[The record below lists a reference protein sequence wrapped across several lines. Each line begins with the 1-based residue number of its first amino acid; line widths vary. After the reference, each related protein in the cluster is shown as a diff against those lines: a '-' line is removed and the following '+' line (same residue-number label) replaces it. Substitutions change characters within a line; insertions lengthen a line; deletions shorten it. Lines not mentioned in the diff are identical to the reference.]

1 MNAIGPGV
9 VYLLC
14 LVTSVIC
21 AGLLIRAWRR
31 SRTPFLMWCAVA
43 FSLLALNNLFVV
55 ADMILFPDIPFW
67 GLRQAAAFSAVAVL
81 IYAFVW
87 EID

>member
-1 MNAIGPGV
+1 MSALGPGV

-14 LVTSVIC
+14 LVTSMIC

-31 SRTPFLMWCAVA
+31 SRTPFLMWCAAA
-43 FSLLALNNLFVV
+43 FSLLALNNLFLV
-55 ADMILFPDIPFW
+55 ADMVLFPDVPLW
-67 GLRQAAAFSAVAVL
+67 GFRQATAFSAVALL